1 MSNTNPPS
9 DSQNHASEQHNQ
21 IQAKQELM
29 SMIMEGKLSGEKEG
43 WVSSEEAKII
53 LRIKQ

>member
-1 MSNTNPPS
+1 MPNINLTSA
-9 DSQNHASEQHNQ
+9 SQNYASDRYNQ

-29 SMIMEGKLSGEKEG
+29 FLLLEGKLSGEMEG
-43 WVSSEEAKII
+43 WLSSEEAKII